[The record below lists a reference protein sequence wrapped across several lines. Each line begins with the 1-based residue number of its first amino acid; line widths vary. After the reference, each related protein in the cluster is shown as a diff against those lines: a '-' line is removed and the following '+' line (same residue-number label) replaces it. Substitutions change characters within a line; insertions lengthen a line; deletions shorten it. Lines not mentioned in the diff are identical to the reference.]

1 MTVARRR
8 LPLTVSAVVAIVFG
22 ALTVVSGG
30 RALFGG
36 VDMGNVVG
44 FVLWFNFCAGFAY
57 VLAGAGLW
65 RSAVWGR
72 TLAVLIFV
80 ATLLVL
86 LAFGV
91 HVLRDGVF
99 EMRTVYAMLLR
110 TSVWA
115 VIAAVALRYVRS

>member
-57 VLAGAGLW
+57 VLAGIGLW

-72 TLAVLIFV
+72 TLAVLIFG